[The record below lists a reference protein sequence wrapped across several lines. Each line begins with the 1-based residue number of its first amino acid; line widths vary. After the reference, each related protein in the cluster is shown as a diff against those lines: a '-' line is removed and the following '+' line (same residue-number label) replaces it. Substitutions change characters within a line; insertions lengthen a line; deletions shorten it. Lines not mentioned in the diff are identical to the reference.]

1 MGRSCQDPKTGN
13 SEAPE
18 GNVTCRAGGAW
29 TVKLILSE
37 KLDGSG
43 SWAEGRQESGWDRG
57 TTEGPLVFYR
67 AVSICLFIILFK
79 IYLVTAVFNLITCH
93 PNNCQNPCLVTNI
106 CLKSELIFWVCW
118 RFQWNSKKK
127 HHDNIFF
134 RGIFLDYE
142 WENQCVRWK
151 KAIGKKYLKGSVWWT
166 FILVLVL
173 YTKNSGFCRAK
184 DSYSFNLFAYFM
196 LYQKKNYDRVMK
208 ALDSITSIREMTQ
221 VSLKIFT

>member
-37 KLDGSG
+37 KVDGGG

-79 IYLVTAVFNLITCH
+79 IYLVTAVFNLTTCH

-106 CLKSELIFWVCW
+106 CLKSELIFECVGDSSEIQ
-118 RFQWNSKKK
+118 RKNIMI
-127 HHDNIFF
+127 IFF
-134 RGIFLDYE
+134 FVEFSWTMNERVNVWGGRKLL
-142 WENQCVRWK
+142 VRNVWK
-151 KAIGKKYLKGSVWWT
+151 
-166 FILVLVL
+166 
-173 YTKNSGFCRAK
+173 
-184 DSYSFNLFAYFM
+184 
-196 LYQKKNYDRVMK
+196 DRFGER
-208 ALDSITSIREMTQ
+208 SS
-221 VSLKIFT
+221 